1 MPHHHHQN
9 QTFDTA
15 YYAERGADAIAWQP
29 WSEATLRK
37 ARQRGKLIFLNIG
50 YTGCYWC
57 ERMASEVF
65 RHPVGVAYIHRY
77 FVPVT
82 LDRAQRPD
90 IANAFMQVVAAM
102 TGKTGW
108 PLTVILTPEG
118 KPFHGGTYFS
128 FESEVPGSPSLH
140 QLLREALEAWEKDR
154 PRVEDTA
161 NEMARQMR
169 EGMLPLLEAPLP
181 QPGDVDA
188 VALTAVEADYE
199 PQSGGFDQ
207 GPKFPRPLLLLWLL
221 HLAEKGHDRAREMAL
236 TTLIGMARGGIYD
249 VLGGG
254 FHEYARDAAWRE
266 PCFEKSLPTNA
277 LLGLAYARA
286 YRLTGQ
292 AAFHRVA
299 ASTFDYILRE
309 LRLPNGLLVNGQGSE
324 SLHHGDRGA
333 YYLWTAEEVRA
344 ALPPK
349 EAEALVAAYDL
360 GNAAATLQRALSDE
374 ALASRLGI
382 APAEAAERLA
392 AAKTH
397 LQEARQHRT
406 PPITDTTVT
415 TVWHAL
421 ATRAFAEAAR
431 LLDAPRYAEA
441 AAQGGA
447 ALLTHL
453 RTADGLARNWYED
466 RATGAGLLEDH
477 AAVALAMLAL
487 HRLDAPPPTPET
499 SWLYEATQCLET
511 LTHRFA
517 ADWGYYDTDAAHFT
531 PFGRTQEIVDG
542 VTPSSNALA
551 VTLLL
556 EFAAATHQPAFQNL
570 AAAMLSRLTPA
581 MAKYPTAFPQW
592 LIARLSLGPQKL

>member
-1 MPHHHHQN
+1 MPHHHHKDQPL
-9 QTFDTA
+9 DTA
-15 YYAERGADAIAWQP
+15 YYAERANDALAWQP
-29 WSEATLRK
+29 WNEATLRK
-37 ARQRGKLIFLNIG
+37 ARQRNRLIFLNIG

-77 FVPVT
+77 FIPVT

-128 FESEVPGSPSLH
+128 FESEVPGSPTLH
-140 QLLREALEAWEKDR
+140 QLLREALEGWEKDR
-154 PRVEDTA
+154 ERAEDTA

-181 QPGDVDA
+181 QPEDVDA
-188 VALTAVEADYE
+188 AALAAAEAIYE
-199 PQSGGFDQ
+199 PHSGGFDQ

-221 HLAEKGHDRAREMAL
+221 RLAEEGHPRAREMAL
-236 TTLIGMARGGIYD
+236 TTLVGMARGGIYD

-277 LLGLAYARA
+277 LLGLGYARA
-286 YRLTGQ
+286 YRLTGE
-292 AAFHRVA
+292 AAFHRIA
-299 ASTFDYILRE
+299 TSTFDYILE
-309 LRLPNGLLVNGQGSE
+309 TLRLPNGLLLNGQGSE
-324 SLHHGDRGA
+324 SLQRGDRGA

-344 ALPPK
+344 ALSPA
-349 EAEALVAAYDL
+349 EAEALIAAYDL
-360 GNAAATLQRALSDE
+360 GSAPATLHRVLSDE
-374 ALASRLGI
+374 ALASRLNI
-382 APAEAAERLA
+382 TTAEAADRLA
-392 AAKTH
+392 AAKAR
-397 LQEARQHRT
+397 LREARQRRT

-415 TVWHAL
+415 TAWHAL
-421 ATRAFAEAAR
+421 ATRALAEAAD
-431 LLDAPRYAEA
+431 LLAAPRYAEA

-447 ALLTHL
+447 ALLSHL
-453 RTADGLARNWYED
+453 RTADGLARNWYEG
-466 RATGAGLLEDH
+466 RATGAGLLEDY
-477 AAVALAMLAL
+477 AAAALAMLAL
-487 HRLDAPPPTPET
+487 HRLDAPPPPDTP
-499 SWLYEATQCLET
+499 SWLYEATRCLET
-511 LTHRFA
+511 LTPRFA
-517 ADWGYYDTDAAHFT
+517 ADWGYYDTDAERHFT
-531 PFGRTQEIVDG
+531 PFGRAQEIVDG

-556 EFAAATHQPAFQNL
+556 EFSTATNQPAFQNL
-570 AAAMLSRLTPA
+570 AAAMLSRLAPA

-592 LIARLSLGPQKL
+592 LIAHHYLELGR